1 MIDTLTNTL
10 TKLCQPLPR
19 MSAAMKQ
26 WFRDN
31 LWIMM
36 LLVAVV
42 NAGYGISLLIQLY
55 QALTAKVSTWLM
67 MVAPQASSSLTARRV
82 YLVVALLCVIAQG
95 VIAGLA
101 VLPLRERRKQGWALA
116 VCSALVIGL
125 FAVIGFILNIFM
137 MPLAV
142 LVSLMS
148 LLFALAAL
156 YVAHEVKD
164 EFQRS

>member
-1 MIDTLTNTL
+1 
-10 TKLCQPLPR
+10 
-19 MSAAMKQ
+19 MKQ

-31 LWIMM
+31 LWIIM

-55 QALTAKVSTWLM
+55 QAFTSKVGTLLM

-82 YLVVALLCVIAQG
+82 YLVVALLCVITQG
-95 VIAGLA
+95 IIAGLA
-101 VLPLRERRKQGWALA
+101 VLPLRERRKQGWVLA
-116 VCSALVIGL
+116 VCSTLVIGL

-148 LLFALAAL
+148 LLFALATL

-164 EFQRS
+164 EF

>member
-1 MIDTLTNTL
+1 MIDVLTTTL

-55 QALTAKVSTWLM
+55 QAFTSKVGTLLM

-82 YLVVALLCVIAQG
+82 YLVVALLCVITQG
-95 VIAGLA
+95 IIAGLA
-101 VLPLRERRKQGWALA
+101 VLPLRERRKQGWVLA

-148 LLFALAAL
+148 LLFALATL
-156 YVAHEVKD
+156 YVAHEVND
-164 EFQRS
+164 EF

>member
-1 MIDTLTNTL
+1 
-10 TKLCQPLPR
+10 
-19 MSAAMKQ
+19 MKQ

-31 LWIMM
+31 LWIIM

-42 NAGYGISLLIQLY
+42 NAGYGVSLLIQLY
-55 QALTAKVSTWLM
+55 QALTSKVSTLLM

-82 YLVVALLCVIAQG
+82 YLVVALLCVITQG
-95 VIAGLA
+95 IIAGLA
-101 VLPLRERRKQGWALA
+101 VLPLRERRKQGWVLA

-125 FAVIGFILNIFM
+125 FAIIGLILNIFM
-137 MPLAV
+137 MPTAV
-142 LVSLMS
+142 LVSLVS
-148 LLFALAAL
+148 LLFALVAL

>member
-1 MIDTLTNTL
+1 MIDVLTTTL

-31 LWIMM
+31 LWIIM

-55 QALTAKVSTWLM
+55 QAFTSKVGTLLM

-82 YLVVALLCVIAQG
+82 YLVVALLCVITQG
-95 VIAGLA
+95 IIAGLA
-101 VLPLRERRKQGWALA
+101 VLPLRERRKQGWVLA
-116 VCSALVIGL
+116 VCSTLVIGL

-148 LLFALAAL
+148 LLFALATL

-164 EFQRS
+164 EF

>member
-1 MIDTLTNTL
+1 MIDTLANTL

-31 LWIMM
+31 LWVMM

-55 QALTAKVSTWLM
+55 QAFTSKVSTWLM

-82 YLVVALLCVIAQG
+82 YLVVALLCVITQAVMAG
-95 VIAGLA
+95 VA
-101 VLPLRERRKQGWALA
+101 VLPLRERRKQGWVLV
-116 VCSALVIGL
+116 VCSMLVTGL
-125 FAVIGFILNIFM
+125 FAIIGLILNIFM
-137 MPLAV
+137 MPMAV
-142 LVSLMS
+142 LVSLVS

-164 EFQRS
+164 EF

>member
-1 MIDTLTNTL
+1 
-10 TKLCQPLPR
+10 
-19 MSAAMKQ
+19 MKQ

-31 LWIMM
+31 LWIIM
-36 LLVAVV
+36 LLVAIV
-42 NAGYGISLLIQLY
+42 NAGYGVSLLIQLY
-55 QALTAKVSTWLM
+55 QAFTSKVGTLLM

-82 YLVVALLCVIAQG
+82 YLVVALLCVITQG
-95 VIAGLA
+95 IIAGLA
-101 VLPLRERRKQGWALA
+101 VLPLRERRKQGWVLA

-156 YVAHEVKD
+156 YVAYEVKD
-164 EFQRS
+164 EF

>member
-1 MIDTLTNTL
+1 
-10 TKLCQPLPR
+10 
-19 MSAAMKQ
+19 MKQ

-31 LWIMM
+31 LWIIM
-36 LLVAVV
+36 LLVAIV
-42 NAGYGISLLIQLY
+42 NAGYGVSLLIQLY
-55 QALTAKVSTWLM
+55 QAFTSKVGTLLM

-82 YLVVALLCVIAQG
+82 YLVVALLCVITQG
-95 VIAGLA
+95 IIASLA
-101 VLPLRERRKQGWALA
+101 VLPLRERRKQGWVLA

-156 YVAHEVKD
+156 YVAYEVKD
-164 EFQRS
+164 EF

>member
-1 MIDTLTNTL
+1 MIDVLTTTL

-31 LWIMM
+31 LWIIM

-55 QALTAKVSTWLM
+55 QAFTSKVGTLLM

-82 YLVVALLCVIAQG
+82 YLVVALLCVIT
-95 VIAGLA
+95 
-101 VLPLRERRKQGWALA
+101 
-116 VCSALVIGL
+116 
-125 FAVIGFILNIFM
+125 
-137 MPLAV
+137 
-142 LVSLMS
+142 
-148 LLFALAAL
+148 
-156 YVAHEVKD
+156 
-164 EFQRS
+164 

>member
-1 MIDTLTNTL
+1 MIDVLTTTL

-31 LWIMM
+31 LWIIM
-36 LLVAVV
+36 LLVAIV
-42 NAGYGISLLIQLY
+42 NAGYGVSLLIQLY
-55 QALTAKVSTWLM
+55 QAFTSKVGTLLM

-82 YLVVALLCVIAQG
+82 YLVVALLCVITQG
-95 VIAGLA
+95 IIAGLA
-101 VLPLRERRKQGWALA
+101 VLPLRERRKQGWVLA

-148 LLFALAAL
+148 LLFALATL

-164 EFQRS
+164 EF